1 MNGTFYSSMLLIG
14 ELVVCMRCRCVPGMS
29 SLNRAN
35 EIVHG
40 ILMTDENV
48 SILLL
53 AMVPRQL
60 VPGQVDRL
68 DAP

>member
-1 MNGTFYSSMLLIG
+1 
-14 ELVVCMRCRCVPGMS
+14 
-29 SLNRAN
+29 
-35 EIVHG
+35 
-40 ILMTDENV
+40 MTDENV